1 MNELIARINNFDSY
15 YEMSDSFQVIERGS
29 VEKHNIQRLLEQ
41 LNKEEFLQLE
51 ESLTDI
57 GLFNFKRYFI

>member
-1 MNELIARINNFDSY
+1 MVELIARINNFDSY